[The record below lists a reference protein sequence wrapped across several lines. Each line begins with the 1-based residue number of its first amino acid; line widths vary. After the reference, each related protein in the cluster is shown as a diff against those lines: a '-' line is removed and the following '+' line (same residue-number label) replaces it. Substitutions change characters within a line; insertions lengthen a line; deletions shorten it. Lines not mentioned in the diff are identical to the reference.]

1 MNKKNTSLHK
11 IEKIFNKNGNIYK
24 LTDSVN
30 HNIRNIGESYI
41 SNVKYNKIKAWKYH
55 KKINLN
61 FVVIKGKVEF
71 ITFDNVK
78 FRRYVLDDRMN
89 NLLFI
94 PKKIWYGF
102 RGLKKNISSILS
114 YASNQI
120 VETEIL
126 RKNTSDI
133 KYSWKK
139 IK

>member
-1 MNKKNTSLHK
+1 M
-11 IEKIFNKNGNIYK
+11 
-24 LTDSVN
+24 
-30 HNIRNIGESYI
+30 
-41 SNVKYNKIKAWKYH
+41 
-55 KKINLN
+55 
-61 FVVIKGKVEF
+61 VVIKGKVEF

-78 FRRYVLDDRMN
+78 FQRYVLDDRMN

-126 RKNTSDI
+126 RKNMSDI